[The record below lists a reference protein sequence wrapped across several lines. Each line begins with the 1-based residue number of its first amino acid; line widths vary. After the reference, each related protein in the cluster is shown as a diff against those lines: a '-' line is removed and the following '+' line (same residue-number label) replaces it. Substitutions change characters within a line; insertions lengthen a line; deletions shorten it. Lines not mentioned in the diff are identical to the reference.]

1 LEVERAD
8 DWRQLNDDLGELN
21 RAVVEV
27 VEGGLGFWGAEGG
40 EERWPWIIQGEF
52 PGAVKKIGLV
62 GDRVRLISDILS
74 VREGDGVKS
83 LQDQ

>member
-27 VEGGLGFWGAEGG
+27 VEGGLGFWGAAGG
-40 EERWPWIIQGEF
+40 EERWP
-52 PGAVKKIGLV
+52 
-62 GDRVRLISDILS
+62 
-74 VREGDGVKS
+74 
-83 LQDQ
+83 